1 MKKKSDT
8 TKRVSAGHRKAAVRA
23 FKAAM
28 KSLKQEPEVVIIS
41 GSKDGIQDSTI
52 KEISDWLFHRRDED
66 GS

>member
-1 MKKKSDT
+1 MDKT
-8 TKRVSAGHRKAAVRA
+8 ITKEMRASVIRA
-23 FKAAM
+23 FEAAM
-28 KSLKQEPEVVIIS
+28 KSLKQEPEVVIVN